1 MHARPER
8 MPSAIWLDDLGAL
21 LGPAGLLRPDQGLT
35 PAEREPYEL
44 DWRRRYRGEALAIAR
59 PADAGQVQAV
69 VRACAAQG
77 IALIPQGGNTG
88 LVGGSVPDGSGG
100 QLLLNLGRLK
110 RVRAVDP
117 ANLTLTADAGCTLAQ
132 VQQAAQDHG
141 LLFPLSLA
149 SEGSCTLGG
158 NLATNAGGT
167 QVLRYGTAREL
178 CLGLEVVTASGALW
192 SSLSGLRKDNT
203 GYDLRDLFIGSEG
216 TLGVITAA
224 TVRLYPRPRGQAT
237 ALAACTSLESAVAL
251 LSRARSLL
259 DAGLTAFETMGRLPL
274 DLVAKHHPDI
284 ARCTDA
290 LREGSVLPA
299 WTVLL
304 ENVSTESQEHAQ
316 ARLQS
321 LLAEAIDAGEITNAS
336 LATSD
341 TQRRAFWHLRE
352 TIPLAERAEGLM
364 VKHDIAVPTS
374 AIPAFVDQAG
384 QQLQALWPDSRV
396 VCFGHLGDG
405 NLHYNVQ
412 PPAVQ
417 SAGDALLAFEHQV
430 NQVVFDLVDSFN
442 GTLSAEH
449 GIGQLRRDELARR
462 KPPEAMAMMRAIKQA
477 LDPQGLFNPGRVL
490 PVEPPVRP

>member
-1 MHARPER
+1 MDIT
-8 MPSAIWLDDLGAL
+8 SWLDDLGAL
-21 LGPAGLLRPDQGLT
+21 LDPAGLLRPDQGLS
-35 PAEREPYEL
+35 PAVCEPFEL
-44 DWRRRYRGEALAIAR
+44 DWRRRYRGQALAIAR
-59 PADAGQVQAV
+59 PATVEQVRTV
-69 VRACAAQG
+69 VRACAAEG

-88 LVGGSVPDGSGG
+88 LVGGSIPDGSGR
-100 QLLLNLGRLK
+100 QLLLNLTRLHQ
-110 RVRAVDP
+110 VRGVDP
-117 ANLTLTADAGCTLAQ
+117 ANLTLTVDAGCTLAQ

-149 SEGSCTLGG
+149 SEGSCTIGG

-224 TVRLYPRPRGQAT
+224 TLRLYPRPRGQAT
-237 ALAACTSLESAVAL
+237 ALAACDSLHGAVAL
-251 LSRARSLL
+251 LSRARAHL
-259 DAGLTAFETMGRLPL
+259 DAGLTAFEAMGRLPL
-274 DLVAKHHPDI
+274 DLVARHHPDI
-284 ARCTDA
+284 ARCADS
-290 LREGSVLPA
+290 LRRGDQLPPWAVLIEHA
-299 WTVLL
+299 
-304 ENVSTESQEHAQ
+304 STESQDHAE
-316 ARLQS
+316 ARLQA
-321 LLAEAIDAGEITNAS
+321 LLGDALDAGEITNAS
-336 LATSD
+336 LATNES
-341 TQRRAFWHLRE
+341 QRQALWHLRE
-352 TIPLAERAEGLM
+352 TIPLAERTEGLM

-374 AIPAFVDQAG
+374 AIPAFVAQAG
-384 QQLQALWPDSRV
+384 QQLQARWPDSRV

-412 PPAVQ
+412 PPAGQASAEALQ
-417 SAGDALLAFEHQV
+417 SFEHQA
-430 NQVVFDLVDSFN
+430 NQVVFDLVDRFG

-462 KPPEAMAMMRAIKQA
+462 KPPEALTMMRAIKQA

-490 PVEPPVRP
+490 

>member
-1 MHARPER
+1 MARLT
-8 MPSAIWLDDLGAL
+8 WLDDLGAQ
-21 LGPAGLLRPDQGLT
+21 LGSAGLLRPDQGLT
-35 PAEREPYEL
+35 QADLDPYEL
-44 DWRRRYRGEALAIAR
+44 DWRRRYRGQALAIAR
-59 PADAGQVQAV
+59 PVDVGQVQAV
-69 VRACAAQG
+69 VRACVAQG

-88 LVGGSVPDGSGG
+88 LVGGAIPDSSGQ
-100 QLLLNLGRLK
+100 QLLLNLGRLNK
-110 RVRAVDP
+110 VRAVDP

-224 TVRLYPRPRGQAT
+224 TMRLYPRPRGQAT
-237 ALAACTSLESAVAL
+237 ALAACTSLEEALAL
-251 LSRARSLL
+251 LTRARHLL
-259 DAGLTAFETMGRLPL
+259 DAGLTAFETMGRLAL
-274 DLVAKHHPDI
+274 DLVTMHQPAI

-290 LREGSVLPA
+290 LREARALPP
-299 WTVLL
+299 WTVLI
-304 ENVSTESQEHAQ
+304 EHASPESQEHAQ

-321 LLAEAIDAGEITNAS
+321 LLSQALDAGNITNAS
-336 LATSD
+336 LATSES
-341 TQRRAFWHLRE
+341 QRLAFWHLRE
-352 TIPLAERAEGLM
+352 TIPLAERTEGLM
-364 VKHDIAVPTS
+364 VKHDIALPTS
-374 AIPAFVDQAG
+374 AIPAFVELAG
-384 QQLQALWPDSRV
+384 QQLQARWPDSRV

-412 PPAVQ
+412 PPAAH
-417 SAGDALLAFEHQV
+417 SAGDALLAFEHQA
-430 NQVVFDLVDSFN
+430 NQLVFDLVERFQ

-462 KPPEAMAMMRAIKQA
+462 KPPEAIAMMRAIKRA
-477 LDPQGLFNPGRVL
+477 LDPQGLCNPGRVL
-490 PVEPPVRP
+490 SAEPPTQP